1 MHMVF
6 VLWNLIFI
14 KTTNISAQKTTTV
27 LKEENNQG
35 KNSAE
40 QSKNSKAA
48 IWAVERHTTLC
59 AEQVEKE
66 RQTDWGPGDTVGL
79 RMKWTLV

>member
-1 MHMVF
+1 M
-6 VLWNLIFI
+6 
-14 KTTNISAQKTTTV
+14 

-66 RQTDWGPGDTVGL
+66 RQTERGIL
-79 RMKWTLV
+79 YSQCLVAG